1 MPTRKIYND
10 GTTAAVLT
18 RWLLGLDWKTRHAY
32 VNVMK
37 RMPRKVA
44 LLRQIQERMSP
55 CELLDGLDSGI
66 KYTSDMPIPM
76 PNAKKRVRQS
86 TLDEFFNKRRRT

>member
-1 MPTRKIYND
+1 MVHNG
-10 GTTAAVLT
+10 GTTAAVVT
-18 RWLLGLDWKTRHAY
+18 RWLLRLDWQTRHLY
-32 VNVMK
+32 VNVLK
-37 RMPRKVA
+37 RRANKRA
-44 LLRQIQERMSP
+44 LVRQIRERMSP